1 MILRRGS
8 GMYYISGTP
17 RTTTMALKDPLRE
30 QISAGEALQRLKNG
44 NARFLRGELH
54 FPSVQQEVLAELAKN
69 QQPYAMILG
78 CADSRVPPELVFG
91 AGFGELF
98 VVRVAGNSI
107 SPEVAGSLQYAAVHL
122 GTPLLVVLG
131 HDGCGAITAAL
142 ATKLQ
147 GAQQHSRIQLL
158 VDGLLPALAQV
169 DPGLDPD
176 AQLAQAV
183 EANVRWTL
191 AQILESPEGQA
202 RLAEGRMKIV
212 GAIYELATG
221 RVRFLE

>member
-30 QISAGEALQRLKNG
+30 QISAGEAFQRLKNG

-69 QQPYAMILG
+69 QRPYAMILG

-131 HDGCGAITAAL
+131 HEGCGAITAAL
-142 ATKLQ
+142 ETKLR
-147 GAQQHSRIQLL
+147 GTQQHSRIQLL

>member
-1 MILRRGS
+1 
-8 GMYYISGTP
+8 
-17 RTTTMALKDPLRE
+17 MALKDPLKER
-30 QISAGEALQRLKNG
+30 ISAGEALQRLKDG

-98 VVRVAGNSI
+98 VVRVAGNSL

-131 HDGCGAITAAL
+131 HEGCGAITAAL

-191 AQILESPEGQA
+191 AQILESPEGKA
-202 RLAEGRMKIV
+202 RMAEGRMKIV
-212 GAIYELATG
+212 GAIYELTTG

>member
-1 MILRRGS
+1 
-8 GMYYISGTP
+8 
-17 RTTTMALKDPLRE
+17 MASKHPLKE
-30 QISAGEALQRLKNG
+30 QISAGDALQRLKDG

-69 QQPYAMILG
+69 QRPYAMILG

-91 AGFGELF
+91 TGFGELF
-98 VVRVAGNSI
+98 VVRVAGNSL

-131 HDGCGAITAAL
+131 HEGCGAITAAL
-142 ATKLQ
+142 ATKLH

-169 DPGLDPD
+169 DPDLDPD

-191 AQILESPEGQA
+191 TQILESPEGQA

>member
-1 MILRRGS
+1 
-8 GMYYISGTP
+8 
-17 RTTTMALKDPLRE
+17 MALKDPLKER
-30 QISAGEALQRLKNG
+30 ISAGEALQRLKDG

-131 HDGCGAITAAL
+131 HEGCGAITAAL

-176 AQLAQAV
+176 AQRAQAV

>member
-1 MILRRGS
+1 
-8 GMYYISGTP
+8 
-17 RTTTMALKDPLRE
+17 MALKDPLKE
-30 QISAGEALQRLKNG
+30 QISAGDALQRLKDG

-69 QQPYAMILG
+69 QRPYAMILG

-98 VVRVAGNSI
+98 VVRVAGNSL

-131 HDGCGAITAAL
+131 HEGCGAITAAL

>member
-1 MILRRGS
+1 
-8 GMYYISGTP
+8 
-17 RTTTMALKDPLRE
+17 MALKDPLRE
-30 QISAGEALQRLKNG
+30 QISAGEAFQRLKNG

-69 QQPYAMILG
+69 QRPYAMILG

-131 HDGCGAITAAL
+131 HEGCGAITAAL

-191 AQILESPEGQA
+191 AQILESPEGKA
-202 RLAEGRMKIV
+202 RMAEGRMKIV

>member
-1 MILRRGS
+1 
-8 GMYYISGTP
+8 
-17 RTTTMALKDPLRE
+17 MALKDPLRE

-131 HDGCGAITAAL
+131 HEGCGAITAAL
-142 ATKLQ
+142 ETKLR
-147 GAQQHSRIQLL
+147 GTQQHSRIQLL